1 MSNTQTVKYIISLVT
16 LSQDAQVSTLVFKI
30 LAEISAAQ
38 TPAYTTALSEVEATS
53 SYISKSLKKENSN
66 ELLTNVTCLVAN
78 LAFAPDTQ
86 VLTAYTSIC

>member
-1 MSNTQTVKYIISLVT
+1 MTQ
-16 LSQDAQVSTLVFKI
+16 SQLFQ
-30 LAEISAAQ
+30 
-38 TPAYTTALSEVEATS
+38 VEATS